1 MKSKLSKFFGI
12 LVHGKSLKVIGV
24 ESVKCLLAAAGLF
37 VASPAAAGLFDSATN
52 LVAQTLRS
60 DGTTNSW
67 TGADLSDALGLINRY
82 YWREMATRS
91 GRGRWHG
98 SLVSVTTVTNAARWY
113 QVERYADGFEYRD
126 EANGGRVLTADE
138 QAEALIKAE
147 RAEADRRERAA
158 SRIPSLRAEISGLE
172 AAVALGLAADATDA
186 EREAYGR
193 KLIDLTAKKRLLL
206 RCEAAAAETNVVTAV
221 VSPE

>member
-1 MKSKLSKFFGI
+1 MP
-12 LVHGKSLKVIGV
+12 VHGTSRKVIGV
-24 ESVKCLLAAAGLF
+24 GYLRCFLAAAGLWVSF
-37 VASPAAAGLFDSATN
+37 PAVAGLFDSATN
-52 LVAQTLRS
+52 LVAQTLRA
-60 DGTTNSW
+60 DGSTNTW

-113 QVERYADGFEYRD
+113 QVEKYADGFEFRD
-126 EANGGRVLTADE
+126 EANGGKVLTATE

-158 SRIPSLRAEISGLE
+158 SRIPSLRAEIAELE
-172 AAVALGLAADATDA
+172 AAVAQGLAADATDA

-193 KLIDLTAKKRLLL
+193 KLIELTAKKRLLR
-206 RCEAAAAETNVVTAV
+206 RCEAAAAGTNTVSVTV
-221 VSPE
+221 TPE